1 MAHEQLSVDAQVEI
15 LVVDDQ
21 DKEALNVSDLHVK
34 FTVKKSREI
43 NNYSTV
49 EIYNLTA
56 ATEQK
61 ILKEGDRIII
71 EAGYEGYLTTSA
83 DGSVRE
89 AKDAEGHTQEK
100 QYGVIFDGKLFIR
113 PAARKIIRTTCYR
126 SCAWTEQMCLQK
138 ILFLKP

>member
-1 MAHEQLSVDAQVEI
+1 MSSYLWMRKWKI

-83 DGSVRE
+83 DGSVQE
-89 AKDAEGHTQEK
+89 AKDAEGNTQEK
-100 QYGVIFDGKLFIR
+100 QYGVIFDGKIIYPSR
-113 PAARKIIRTTCYR
+113 RKENNTDYVLSLLCVDG
-126 SCAWTEQMCLQK
+126 ANVLAK
-138 ILFLKP
+138 ILLLKP

>member
-1 MAHEQLSVDAQVEI
+1 MSSYLWMRKWKI

-89 AKDAEGHTQEK
+89 AKNLKGIHRRNNTELSLTE
-100 QYGVIFDGKLFIR
+100 KLFIR
-113 PAARKIIRTTCYR
+113 PAARKIIRTTCCR
-126 SCAWTEQMCLQK
+126 SYA
-138 ILFLKP
+138 

>member
-1 MAHEQLSVDAQVEI
+1 MSSYLWMRKWKI

-83 DGSVRE
+83 DGSVQE
-89 AKDAEGHTQEK
+89 AKDAEGNTQ
-100 QYGVIFDGKLFIR
+100 
-113 PAARKIIRTTCYR
+113 
-126 SCAWTEQMCLQK
+126 
-138 ILFLKP
+138 